1 LLQGTLIYIQ
11 KSFLPI
17 VPKGIEGQK
26 ADNCKPANTE
36 IKVAIAAGHHLFPF
50 RTEKLSPPAPMVLR
64 KSGRVGRCRIYSK
77 PVFNRAWAFLLVNP
91 VNIPEKF

>member
-17 VPKGIEGQK
+17 VPKGIYK
-26 ADNCKPANTE
+26 